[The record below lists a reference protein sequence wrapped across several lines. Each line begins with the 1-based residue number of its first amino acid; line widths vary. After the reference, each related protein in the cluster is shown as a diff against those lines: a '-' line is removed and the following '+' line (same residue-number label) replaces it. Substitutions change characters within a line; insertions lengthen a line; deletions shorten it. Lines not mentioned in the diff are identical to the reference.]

1 MLWRLVEPAFASHG
15 VCHSVRINTPR
26 KLVRR
31 KKIAGFRV
39 KPDTTQIP
47 AARGF
52 TNMPAQGRKAGPMPR
67 RLLVII
73 VLSALALSVAAV
85 PAFAAS
91 TSQEGYTTPAGVVQ
105 SDVAGTNG
113 NNDANTTRSTSGSQL
128 HFTGLDVGLIA
139 GAGALLVLLGVG
151 MSRLTRARARIH

>member
-1 MLWRLVEPAFASHG
+1 MLRRLVELAFVSHG
-15 VCHSVRINTPR
+15 LCHSARINTR
-26 KLVRR
+26 GSSSGAKE
-31 KKIAGFRV
+31 IADFRV
-39 KPDTTQIP
+39 KTDKTQIP

-52 TNMPAQGRKAGPMPR
+52 TNTPAEGRKAGPMPR

-105 SDVAGTNG
+105 SDVAGTN
-113 NNDANTTRSTSGSQL
+113 ANTTRLSSGSQL
-128 HFTGLDVGLIA
+128 PFTGLDVGLIA

-151 MSRLTRARARIH
+151 MSRLTRARARTH

>member
-1 MLWRLVEPAFASHG
+1 
-15 VCHSVRINTPR
+15 
-26 KLVRR
+26 
-31 KKIAGFRV
+31 
-39 KPDTTQIP
+39 
-47 AARGF
+47 
-52 TNMPAQGRKAGPMPR
+52 MPR

-105 SDVAGTNG
+105 SDVAGTN
-113 NNDANTTRSTSGSQL
+113 ANTTRLSSGSQL
-128 HFTGLDVGLIA
+128 PFTGLDVGLIA

-151 MSRLTRARARIH
+151 MSRLTRARTRTH